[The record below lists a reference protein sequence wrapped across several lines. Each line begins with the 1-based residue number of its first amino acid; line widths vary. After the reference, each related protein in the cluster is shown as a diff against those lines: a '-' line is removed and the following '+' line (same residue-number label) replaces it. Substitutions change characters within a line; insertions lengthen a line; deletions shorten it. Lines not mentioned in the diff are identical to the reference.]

1 MATKKKKRKPL
12 LILIIV
18 FLIFSAVFALALLT
32 MNRVVV
38 NTFGEPVPRLGLT
51 QQIVYRMELF
61 FNRDNLTSN
70 RSQTSEEL
78 TFEIGEGESVS
89 MICLRLEKQG
99 LIDDSELFRIY
110 LIYTGRDRFLQSG
123 QFRLDTSLSPVQ
135 LGEALMQ
142 ANPRE
147 AIVTILAGWRIEEVG
162 ANIAASGLTATGED
176 FIKIA
181 YNPSD
186 SFLSLIPGEWIS
198 SLEGFLFPGSYTI
211 PRETN
216 LDQVINTILIEFA
229 TQLDNSLIEGFKRQ
243 GLSIY
248 EGIILASIIE
258 KEAVVDDEKPMIA
271 SVFYNRLAQGFRL
284 ETDPTVQYALGY
296 QADSGTWWKSP
307 LSLDDLSVES
317 PYNTYINVGLPP
329 TPICNPDLDSLRAA
343 AFPAESPY
351 LFFRAACDGSGRH
364 NFAITFEE
372 HLENACD

>member
-1 MATKKKKRKPL
+1 LATKKKMRQPL
-12 LILIIV
+12 LIIFLV
-18 FLIFSAVFALALLT
+18 FVILGTVLVLGFFGL
-32 MNRVVV
+32 NNVVKD
-38 NTFGEPVPRLGLT
+38 TFGEPVANLGLT
-51 QQIVYRMELF
+51 QQIIYPLELF
-61 FNRDNLTSN
+61 FNRDNLTSS

-78 TFEIGEGESVS
+78 NFEIGEGESVS
-89 MICLRLEKQG
+89 MVCLRLEKQG
-99 LIDDSELFRIY
+99 LIDDAELFRIY

-123 QFRLDTSLSPVQ
+123 QFKLDASSSPVQ
-135 LGEALMQ
+135 LSEALMQ
-142 ANPRE
+142 TNPTE
-147 AIVTILAGWRIEEVG
+147 AVVTILPGWRIEEVG

-176 FIKIA
+176 FISIA
-181 YNPSD
+181 YTPADNL
-186 SFLSLIPGEWIS
+186 LSLLPGEGIT
-198 SLEGFLFPGSYTI
+198 SLEGFLFPGSYTF

-216 LDQVINTILIEFA
+216 LEQVINTILVEFS
-229 TQLDNSLIEGFKRQ
+229 TQLDNSLIEGFTRQ

-296 QADSGTWWKSP
+296 QVDSGTWWKSP
-307 LSLDDLSVES
+307 LSLDDLSIES
-317 PYNTYINVGLPP
+317 SYNTYKNIGLPP

-351 LFFRAACDGSGRH
+351 LYFRAACDGSGRH